1 MTIKQASADKKPF
14 SQVNSLNDIRG
25 LLDRLPAPDNQAESQ
40 ANARENTLTKPQGS
54 LGRLEEISA
63 WLCRWQ
69 GTHPPRMNHPQA
81 CVFAGNHGFVRHGV
95 STFPPEVTTQMV
107 VNFNAGG
114 AAINQLCNAMGAEI
128 TVRALDLDRP
138 TADFT
143 EKPAMGDEECA
154 AAMRL
159 GMNAVNP
166 DADLVC
172 PGEMGIGNTTA
183 ASALCQA
190 LLGGTAGDWTGP
202 GTGVRDAA
210 LARKVDIV
218 RRGVS
223 LHQPQIADGLD
234 ALRCL
239 GGREIAAMAGA
250 ILGARLLRIPVML
263 DGFIC
268 TAAAL
273 TLHKTIPGALDH
285 CMVAHA
291 SAEPAHRVLVERL
304 GKRPIFDIGLRLGEG
319 TGAVLAIGFLKGA
332 VACHTGMATFAE
344 AGVCESTG

>member
-1 MTIKQASADKKPF
+1 MTIKQAFADQEPF
-14 SQVNSLNDIRG
+14 AKLTSLDDIRH
-25 LLDRLPAPDNQAESQ
+25 LLANLPGPDDSAS
-40 ANARENTLTKPQGS
+40 ARAKTRADNLTKPQGS
-54 LGRLEEISA
+54 LGRLEEMSS

-69 GTHPPRMNHPQA
+69 GTHPPRMDHPQA
-81 CVFAGNHGFVRHGV
+81 CVFAGNHGFVRHAV

-107 VNFNAGG
+107 ANFNAGG
-114 AAINQLCNAMGAEI
+114 AAINQLCNTMGAEI
-128 TVRALDLDRP
+128 TVRALDLERP
-138 TADFT
+138 TQDFT
-143 EKPAMGDEECA
+143 EASAMDDADCA

-159 GMNAVNP
+159 GMAAVNP
-166 DADLVC
+166 AADLVC

-190 LLGGTAGDWTGP
+190 LLGGEAEDWTGP

-210 LARKVDIV
+210 LTRKITVV
-218 RRGVS
+218 RDGVS
-223 LHQPQIADGLD
+223 LHSPHINDGLD
-234 ALRCL
+234 ALCRL

-273 TLHKTIPGALDH
+273 TLQATLPGALDH

-291 SAEPAHRVLVERL
+291 SAEPAHRILVDRL
-304 GKRPIFDIGLRLGEG
+304 GKIPIFDIGLRLGEG
-319 TGAVLAIGFLKGA
+319 TGGVLAIGFLKGA
-332 VACHTGMATFAE
+332 VACHTGMVTFAE
-344 AGVCESTG
+344 AGVSESTG